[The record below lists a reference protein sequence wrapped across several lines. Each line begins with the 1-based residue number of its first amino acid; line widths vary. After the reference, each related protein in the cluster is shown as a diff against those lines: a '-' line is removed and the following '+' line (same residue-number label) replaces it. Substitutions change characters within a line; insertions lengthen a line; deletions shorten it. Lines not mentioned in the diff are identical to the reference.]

1 MSGFYNEQDGE
12 GQGGGFYDLAFPTNI
27 TVGGIPSGTDLT
39 GMTWQEIIQ
48 MLTITYLGPL
58 ASLTGGGIREFG
70 ADPSVTLAWLATK
83 RSRTITG
90 ITVNG
95 VVETPTGNTQSGTE
109 PATAT
114 QDVNTTFSMSVTDG
128 VTTAT
133 ATTSVIWE
141 FRKFVGVNANT
152 TLTESEIEALSLSNA
167 LATTLNGTYS
177 FVPSATYKYFCCPDS
192 FPTPTATTGF
202 KDATT
207 LLPIGMA
214 TVADDPF
221 YSNSA
226 NGWSYGIVSV
236 TNSTAN
242 PVTTNYRVYRTKN
255 ILNGSIDITVS

>member
-1 MSGFYNEQDGE
+1 MAGFYNEFDQDGT
-12 GQGGGFYDLAFPTNI
+12 GGGVYDLASPTNI

-48 MLTITYLGPL
+48 MLTITYLAPL

-70 ADPSVTLAWLATK
+70 ASPDVTLSWIATK

-95 VVETPTGNTQSGTE
+95 TPIVPTGSTQSGTE

-114 QDVNTTFSMSVTDG
+114 QNVDTTFSMSVTDG
-128 VTTAT
+128 ITTAT
-133 ATTSVIWE
+133 ATTSVVWE
-141 FRKFVGVNANT
+141 FRKYVGVDSHV
-152 TLTESEIEALSLSNA
+152 TLNESQIESLSLSNN

-214 TVADDPF
+214 TILDDPF
-221 YSNSA
+221 YSNSS
-226 NGWSYGIVSV
+226 NGWSYGLVSV
-236 TNSTAN
+236 TNTYG
-242 PVTTNYRVYRTKN
+242 VTTNYRVYRSKN
-255 ILNGSIDITVS
+255 VLNGSIDITVS